1 MNPLATCLR
10 PGNGPRN
17 GSTQVDR
24 REALRLHDPRP
35 SRAETSRDCRPV
47 APVAFL
53 EPGPS
58 RTARAPQCRRA
69 DQDEETL
76 RPLRT
81 PFTADEPGGR

>member
-1 MNPLATCLR
+1 MNLSTSLR

-17 GSTQVDR
+17 GSAQVDR
-24 REALRLHDPRP
+24 RGALPRHDPRP
-35 SRAETSRDCRPV
+35 PRADKSRDRRPV

-53 EPGPS
+53 EPGPPS
-58 RTARAPQCRRA
+58 TTPAPQSRRT